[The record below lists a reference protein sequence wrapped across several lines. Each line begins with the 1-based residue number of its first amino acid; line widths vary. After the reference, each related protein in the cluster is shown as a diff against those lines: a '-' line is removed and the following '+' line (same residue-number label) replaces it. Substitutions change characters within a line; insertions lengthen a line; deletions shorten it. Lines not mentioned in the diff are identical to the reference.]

1 MQLSSNVNAEEE
13 QSQASAQFE
22 TACSDRIKQFDD
34 SDSDEEVGGDGVD
47 SGRGGGG
54 DSGGYKDRI
63 VVRVGRVWGE
73 ECGLSVRWR
82 CG

>member
-1 MQLSSNVNAEEE
+1 MNAEEE

-47 SGRGGGG
+47 SGR
-54 DSGGYKDRI
+54 DSDGYKNRI
-63 VVRVGRVWGE
+63 GRVWDE